1 MGLIVEL
8 VLGAIILLSP
18 ALFVGIRY
26 FIKRWKEDGGLKYR
40 ENDKYFFIIV
50 SIILFLILAFKFPIL
65 FQYFGTL
72 LGIGIGGL
80 AIYLFI
86 KYTFKNASGEIV
98 SPKIY
103 LLRLIYIAIV
113 LFSMIFLTSFENFEL
128 DIEFMDNPFLYIGF
142 NVFSLLY
149 FLLKLIILGGIS
161 LLTAGILNLAFSKE
175 LPISLG
181 LLFHIAV
188 VFYSLIIIAVTAII
202 EVNLYD
208 VIIDFIG
215 SFFYY

>member
-65 FQYFGTL
+65 FQYFGAL